1 MTCFI
6 NKSNEAAANLILL
19 SSLGK
24 SADTEPMNIL
34 VLGAGIIG
42 ISTAWHLR
50 ERGHQVTVVDR
61 QSGPALE
68 TSFANGGQISVSYCE
83 PWANRQAPW
92 KALKWMFDKQAPLLF
107 RPQLD
112 PAQWR
117 WCLQFLAQCNDR
129 AFARNVEQIVA
140 LGAYSHQALKDVIAS
155 TGIEFERLE
164 RGIAHFYSSQK
175 ALDEAEAGVKLMRQY
190 GVQRR
195 LVTRD
200 ELLKIEPAF
209 TPYAA
214 HIAGGTF
221 TESDESGD
229 AKIFTERLAK
239 LCAEHGVEFLYG
251 QQVQQL
257 QAAHN
262 GKPALARI
270 APVSTGSNANA
281 ARTLSAD
288 AIVVACGSYTPLLLK
303 PLGVNMPIYPGKGYS
318 ATLPLLKP
326 EQAPVVST
334 IDDSRKIAMSRLGN
348 HLRVAGTIELG
359 GFDLSLDNPT
369 ARARCQMLTQRV
381 EELMP
386 GVCDTRLPEEGGS
399 PQFWCGLRPATPT
412 NIPFIGAT
420 QAKGIWVNAGHGTL
434 GWTHGAGSGKALA
447 ALISGEQPAL
457 AFGFAGNTRPR
468 PLRSTTAVTA

>member
-1 MTCFI
+1 MM
-6 NKSNEAAANLILL
+6 LL
-19 SSLGK
+19 VVRK
-24 SADTEPMNIL
+24 SADTGRMNII

-68 TSFANGGQISVSYCE
+68 TSYANGGQISVSYCE

-92 KALKWMFDKQAPLLF
+92 KALKWMFDKEAPLLL

-129 AFARNVEQIVA
+129 AFARNVGQIVA
-140 LGAYSHQALKDVIAS
+140 LGAYSHVALKDMVRK

-164 RGIAHFYSSQK
+164 RGIAHFYSSQQ
-175 ALDEAEAGVKLMRQY
+175 ALDEAAAGVELMRRF

-195 LVTRD
+195 LVSRD

-214 HIAGGTF
+214 QIAGGTF
-221 TESDESGD
+221 TATDESGD
-229 AKIFTERLAK
+229 ARVFTEKLAQRCEK
-239 LCAEHGVEFLYG
+239 SGVEFLYG
-251 QQVQQL
+251 QQVLSL
-257 QAAHN
+257 QSA
-262 GKPALARI
+262 GKGRPASVKMRANETGV
-270 APVSTGSNANA
+270 VSTL
-281 ARTLSAD
+281 RAD
-288 AIVVACGSYTPLLLK
+288 AVVVACGSYTPLLLK
-303 PLGVNMPIYPGKGYS
+303 PLGVKLPIYPGKGYS
-318 ATLPLLKP
+318 ATLPILRP
-326 EQAPVVST
+326 EKAPVVST
-334 IDDSRKIAMSRLGN
+334 IDGSRKVAMSRLGL

-359 GFDLSLDNPT
+359 GFDLSLDTPT
-369 ARARCQMLTQRV
+369 ARARCEMLLKRV

-386 GVCDTRLPEEGGS
+386 GVCDTRLPEQGGD

-412 NIPFIGAT
+412 NIPCIGAT
-420 QAKGIWVNAGHGTL
+420 QAAGIWVNAGHGTL
-434 GWTHGAGSGKALA
+434 GWTHGAGSGKAMA
-447 ALISGEQPAL
+447 ALMSGEPPAL
-457 AFGFAGNTRPR
+457 DFGFWGMPAQERVRGARIA
-468 PLRSTTAVTA
+468 SA